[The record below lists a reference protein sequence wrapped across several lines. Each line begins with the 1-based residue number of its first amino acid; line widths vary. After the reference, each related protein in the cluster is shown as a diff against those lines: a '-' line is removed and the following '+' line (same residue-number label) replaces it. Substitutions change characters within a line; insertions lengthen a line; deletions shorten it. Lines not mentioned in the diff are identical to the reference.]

1 MDFIGKVKIDEF
13 LKVGGFFLAKK
24 VWISNLCGLVKM
36 LLKGNKI
43 WKRED
48 KIWIEFIQ
56 RDEILCAFLQ
66 NELT

>member
-13 LKVGGFFLAKK
+13 LKVGGFFLAKR
-24 VWISNLCGLVKM
+24 VWNSNLCGLVKM
-36 LLKGNKI
+36 LLKGNNI

-48 KIWIEFIQ
+48 KFWIEFIQ